1 MSDSHVLLSI
11 QDAVATITLNRP
23 DKLNAISMAMLDQ
36 IEGTVAELEKN
47 RAVRVVLITGAGERA
62 FSVGADIKEWESVIA
77 DDPLAM
83 WRAWDRPGH
92 RVFDR
97 LARLQQPTIAVV
109 NGYAFGGGLE
119 LALAADIRLAADH
132 AEFAFPE
139 VKIGTQPG
147 WTGSQRLPALIG
159 GARAKQMI
167 FTGGR
172 IKADLAERWGLV
184 NQVISRDQ
192 LMTSARDMA
201 NQIAANAPL
210 AVQLAKTIVDAG
222 AGKGLDIALEGMAA
236 ALGAMTRDGKEGPA
250 AFREKRSPR
259 FTGK

>member
-1 MSDSHVLLSI
+1 MSDSHVLLSV

-62 FSVGADIKEWESVIA
+62 FSVGADIEEWGTIVA
-77 DDPLAM
+77 GDPLAM

-139 VKIGTQPG
+139 VKIGAQPG

-159 GARAKQMI
+159 AARAKQMI

-236 ALGAMTRDGKEGPA
+236 ALGATTHDGREGPA

-259 FTGK
+259 FTGT